1 MSFIPPKNDTKVY
14 HHHYSSKFL
23 LGVGILT
30 NYQRLAQSS
39 KKKIGIDFNP
49 IFNDKK
55 IIVNK
60 SLLLQVYVKLNCAS
74 TDVKII

>member
-30 NYQRLAQSS
+30 NYQRLAQNS
-39 KKKIGIDFNP
+39 KKKNWH
-49 IFNDKK
+49 
-55 IIVNK
+55 
-60 SLLLQVYVKLNCAS
+60 
-74 TDVKII
+74 